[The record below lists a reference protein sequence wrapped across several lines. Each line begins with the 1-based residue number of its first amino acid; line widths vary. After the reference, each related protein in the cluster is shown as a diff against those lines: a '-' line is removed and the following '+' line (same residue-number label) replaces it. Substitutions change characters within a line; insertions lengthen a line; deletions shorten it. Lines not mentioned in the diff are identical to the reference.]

1 VSQVNPPA
9 TARGRSRAVI
19 IFTIAAWSGYFV
31 MALELLAGRIT
42 APYFGTGI
50 YVWGAVITIFM
61 LALSAGYLLGG
72 MLSTRNPRVSRLGG
86 LLTIAALSALPV
98 ALLSEPCFEW
108 IFDHVHDPRYGS
120 LLGATLL
127 FFIPTGVCGAISPYA
142 VRLLVTQK
150 EGSGSSA
157 GRLYFVS
164 TFGSAAGTIMTSF
177 YLVLFFDVNQIV
189 GGMIAISCVLGIA
202 TLGVRKW
209 LG

>member
-1 VSQVNPPA
+1 VSQVITPA
-9 TARGRSRAVI
+9 AAPGKPRSFL

-31 MALELLAGRIT
+31 MALELLAGRMT

-50 YVWGAVITIFM
+50 YVWGAVITVFM
-61 LALSAGYLLGG
+61 LALAAGYLLGG

-127 FFIPTGVCGAISPYA
+127 FFIPTGISGAISPYA
-142 VRLLVTQK
+142 VRLLVTQAQR
-150 EGSGSSA
+150 SGFSA

-177 YLVLFFDVNQIV
+177 YLVLLFDVNQIV
-189 GGMIAISCVLGIA
+189 GGMIAISCVLGLA